1 LLPAGVGSDQWFAL
15 QVRARWESSTA
26 VQLSGKGYPTLLPT
40 YRITRRRGARRREV
54 DAPLFP
60 GYVFCQFDPYKRLP
74 ILITPGVIAVVSCG
88 RIPLPVT
95 ASEIAAIQL
104 IVSSGVRAEPWPYL
118 ELGYRVRVVSGSF
131 EGLEGILIQFKGN
144 QRIVVSISLL
154 RRSVAVEIERACVR
168 PLGPSRPGVQSS
180 IASPSPQEDVGL
192 GQHPVYQHGGSFG
205 TGASI
210 PIPSDA
216 QVIKPARRWSY
227 GAR

>member
-40 YRITRRRGARRREV
+40 YRITRRRSARRREV

-95 ASEIAAIQL
+95 ASEIAAIQM
-104 IVSSGVRAEPWPYL
+104 IVSSGVRAEPCPYL

-154 RRSVAVEIERACVR
+154 RRSVAVEIERSCVT
-168 PLGPSRPGVQSS
+168 PVGPVRAGVQNP
-180 IASPSPQEDVGL
+180 IALPSLQEAVGPD
-192 GQHPVYQHGGSFG
+192 QHPGCHHGASFG
-205 TGASI
+205 TGATI
-210 PIPSDA
+210 PMLTDA
-216 QVIKPARRWSY
+216 QVNKPTRRWSY
-227 GAR
+227 GTR